1 LRIALL
7 TDGLWPFVIGG
18 MQKHSYHLCKM
29 FARQGIYVEVY
40 HPLLKSREI
49 DLRNIFSAS
58 ELQYISITFV
68 HFPVLPRFPGHYVVA
83 SFLYSKALFAELV
96 KRNDF
101 DIVYAK
107 GLTGWYTL
115 LKRNKLGF
123 RKPVWINV
131 HGYEYFQKAATLSTT
146 IQQYMLRPAFTYIN
160 RHADLVFS
168 YGAGITK
175 IINRKI
181 GKIRG
186 KVVEVPAAIDK
197 SSIVDEAR
205 PVESVRRLIFAGRYE
220 RRKGIE
226 ELFGV
231 LSGIPFAR
239 PFEMHIVGSIP
250 ADVKKNIRG
259 VQYHGEISDPEKL
272 LELLSSCDVLI
283 CPSYAEG
290 MPNVILEAMARGCAI
305 IASDVGAVSEMVDKS
320 NGWLIEPG
328 SITSLRLAIN
338 ECLTTPADGLMAMK
352 RCSIERVQDR
362 FTWDKVSHLY
372 SGMFSNFKIST
383 TGNPHPSV
391 ATG

>member
-1 LRIALL
+1 
-7 TDGLWPFVIGG
+7 
-18 MQKHSYHLCKM
+18 M
-29 FARQGIYVEVY
+29 FARQGIHVEVY
-40 HPLLKSREI
+40 HPLLKSRDI
-49 DLRNIFSAS
+49 DLRNVFSAT
-58 ELQYISITFV
+58 ELEYISITFV
-68 HFPVLPRFPGHYVVA
+68 HFPVLTRFPGHYVAA

-96 KRNDF
+96 KRNDI

-115 LKRNKLGF
+115 LKRNKMGF
-123 RKPVWINV
+123 LKPVWINV
-131 HGYEYFQKAATLSTT
+131 HGYEYFQKAASLRTT
-146 IQQYMLRPAFTYIN
+146 IQQYLLRPAFIYIN

-168 YGAGITK
+168 YGVGITR
-175 IINRKI
+175 IINHKI

-186 KVVEVPAAIDK
+186 KVVEVPAAIDQ
-197 SSIVDEAR
+197 SSIVHEAR
-205 PVESVRRLIFAGRYE
+205 SVGSVRKLIFVGRYE

-226 ELFGV
+226 GLFDV
-231 LSGIPFAR
+231 LSGTPFTQ

-250 ADVKKNIRG
+250 ANIKKNIQG
-259 VQYHGEISDPEKL
+259 VQYHGEIRDSDEL

-328 SITSLRLAIN
+328 STRSLRLAMN
-338 ECLTTPADGLMAMK
+338 ECLTTPADDLMAMK
-352 RCSIERVQDR
+352 SCSIRKVQQK
-362 FTWDKVSHLY
+362 FTWDNVSHLY
-372 SGMFSNFKIST
+372 SEMFSNFKIST
-383 TGNPHPSV
+383 TGNPHPAV